1 MPVNPA
7 LRSLATD
14 GRFSLQDAQQ
24 LKQLVQ
30 QGKVSQEEAKEA
42 LTRYGEVMDPEAGR
56 VLEQFTGATRASTMG
71 SLPAGV
77 QGQTLRRG
85 DNGPDVSTLQRGLM
99 ALGQKQ
105 QNPAFTLPSGVDGAY
120 GNETASAV
128 RAFQSANGI
137 TATGVADP
145 NTMRALDAALRGE
158 RFTPSPTQPTG
169 AQPTVPTRPA
179 RGLGGTGGTGST
191 APVATTPAGP
201 TRATPEATVAAA
213 EAIVAGPNARNYGVS
228 ERWINND
235 PRHAAP
241 TNKPING
248 TADRWKC
255 NLFAGNVMVA
265 AGFEPPY
272 YGNRRTGGEYPNAN
286 QLYKW
291 SDKYA
296 ARNGNANNVRFTLGD
311 EVRDMP
317 NMSPEARR
325 ARLDEMFSKLKPGDL
340 LIADHVGTE
349 VADGG
354 HCRVYLGK
362 DENGNHRFAQ
372 AAQGQAE
379 TQVEGPDDV
388 MNEEHLWILRP
399 NTPRR

>member
-7 LRSLATD
+7 LRNLATD

-30 QGKVSQEEAKEA
+30 NGTVTQEEAKEA
-42 LTRYGEVMDPEAGR
+42 LNRYGEVMDPEAGR
-56 VLEQFTGATRASTMG
+56 LLESFTGGRRASAMG
-71 SLPAGV
+71 AIPADV
-77 QGQTLRRG
+77 QGK
-85 DNGPDVSTLQRGLM
+85 TLQRGDNNLDVAILQRSLM

-105 QNPAFTLPSGVDGAY
+105 QNAAFTLPSGVDGAY
-120 GNETASAV
+120 GNDTASAV
-128 RAFQSANGI
+128 RAFQAANGI
-137 TATGVADP
+137 SPTGIADP
-145 NTMRALDAALRGE
+145 NTMRAIDAALRGE
-158 RFTPSPTQPTG
+158 RFTPSPTQPPTTTPQ
-169 AQPTVPTRPA
+169 QPTRAT
-179 RGLGGTGGTGST
+179 RGLGGGTT
-191 APVATTPAGP
+191 APVTTTPAGP
-201 TRATPEATVAAA
+201 ARATPAATVAAA
-213 EAIVAGPNARNYGVS
+213 ENLVNGRTAANYGVS

-241 TNKPING
+241 VGRGING

-255 NLFAGNVMVA
+255 NLFAGNVMAA

-291 SDKYA
+291 SDQYA
-296 ARNGNANNVRFTLGD
+296 ARNGNANNVRFQLRG
-311 EVRDMP
+311 EMRDMP
-317 NMSPEARR
+317 NMTLENRR
-325 ARLDEMFSKLKPGDL
+325 ARLDELFSKLEPGDM

-372 AAQGQAE
+372 AAQGRAE
-379 TQVEGPDDV
+379 IQLETPDDV
-388 MNEEHLWILRP
+388 MGEEHLWILRP